1 MWPFKKRVKVDENIL
16 KNINKK
22 FRVRRYFQ
30 LLVGVLLIAVAFN
43 MFLLPNNIVCGG
55 VTGISI
61 ITSAAFQWSPSIV
74 ILVCDIVLLIISYFA
89 LGKKVTAG
97 SVLGSILLPIFI
109 ELTAMLPNYFSID
122 TSQVLLMALFGGV
135 LYGLG
140 AGLIFKAGF
149 TTGGT
154 DIINQIISKYG
165 HVSMGT
171 AMLCSDG
178 LIVVAGVFSFGI
190 TKLLYAMIVL
200 YIISLIS
207 DKVLLGISNS
217 KAFYI
222 IAEKDEEIK
231 EYIMTTLNHG
241 VTIFDARGG
250 FTKERQKVLMCVVP
264 TSEYFRLKEGIHMID
279 HDAFFVVADAYEVF
293 GGE

>member
-109 ELTAMLPNYFSID
+109 ELTAMLPNYFTID

-165 HVSMGT
+165 HVS
-171 AMLCSDG
+171 SY
-178 LIVVAGVFSFGI
+178 V
-190 TKLLYAMIVL
+190 TKL
-200 YIISLIS
+200 
-207 DKVLLGISNS
+207 
-217 KAFYI
+217 FY
-222 IAEKDEEIK
+222 
-231 EYIMTTLNHG
+231 N
-241 VTIFDARGG
+241 
-250 FTKERQKVLMCVVP
+250 
-264 TSEYFRLKEGIHMID
+264 
-279 HDAFFVVADAYEVF
+279 
-293 GGE
+293 